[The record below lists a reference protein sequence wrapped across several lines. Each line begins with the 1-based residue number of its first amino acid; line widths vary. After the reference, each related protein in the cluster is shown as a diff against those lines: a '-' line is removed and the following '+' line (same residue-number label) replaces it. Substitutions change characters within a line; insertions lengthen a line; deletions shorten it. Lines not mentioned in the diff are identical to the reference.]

1 MRAAESTRGN
11 VVTYNDEIVI
21 TPYFAHTGGITN
33 AWHEVWGG
41 AVKPWL
47 VSVRTEYDAR
57 KYSSDFGHG
66 VGMSQVDAAMRADE
80 EGLTFDALLKYYYT
94 GTKVEKI
101 YQ

>member
-1 MRAAESTRGN
+1 M
-11 VVTYNDEIVI
+11 TYNDEIVI